1 MSSTAAVRGLFR
13 TPRAGSGFRGI
24 ESSKDAPRQWVWQA
38 RADNARDIL
47 YRSGHTIARLSAAT
61 RDRFGISSSYFI
73 PPTFLYKLRIGITP
87 QVCQIAALSQSTG
100 YRFVDWLRLF
110 GFDPHQIPR
119 LQMRLHTEHTVL
131 VTPVESGRDFFLPQ
145 VYPGHETFLG
155 SNSSQS
161 GRSRYQFAKIGSRD
175 AEIYPKLSPGNI
187 VRIDRLYG
195 GRFFGDHVNGEGCS
209 IDHSAGAD
217 HLWLVELPD
226 GLTCCQ
232 LRWIDHQQIVLL
244 PNRAPWGC
252 WPLRLPTEA
261 RVLGLVDTN
270 GEAPYSGVQCRDA
283 RIKTLSELL
292 RISRGRTG
300 LTFRSAHGLTRTIAR
315 IMGNPDYQIA
325 LGMLS
330 DYEVMGKLPRHAAK
344 ILSLCIVYCMDIW
357 ELLKAA
363 GVYIDE
369 SAKLPLPAP
378 SRLQLSSPYVD
389 DSMQRSRA
397 VS

>member
-1 MSSTAAVRGLFR
+1 MSATAAVRGLFR
-13 TPRAGSGFRGI
+13 TPRAGPDFSRI
-24 ESSKDAPRQWVWQA
+24 EFAEDDPAQWVWQA
-38 RADNARDIL
+38 RADNVRNIL
-47 YRSGHTIARLSAAT
+47 YQNGYNIARLSSAT

-87 QVCQIAALSQSTG
+87 HVCQIAALSQGTG

-119 LQMRLHTEHTVL
+119 LQMRLHTERTVL

-145 VYPGHETFLG
+145 VYPGHETFSG
-155 SNSSQS
+155 SNSCR
-161 GRSRYQFAKIGSRD
+161 GGGSRHQFAKIGSRD
-175 AEIYPKLSPGNI
+175 AEVYPRLSAGSI
-187 VRIDRLYG
+187 VRIDRLCTE
-195 GRFFGDHVNGEGCS
+195 RPRGECCW
-209 IDHSAGAD
+209 IDYSSRSD
-217 HLWLVELPD
+217 RLWLVELPD

-232 LRWIDHQQIVLL
+232 LRWIDHQHIVLL

-261 RVLGLVDTN
+261 RVLGIVNTS
-270 GEAPYSGVQCRDA
+270 GETRYTGVQCPEVRT
-283 RIKTLSELL
+283 KSLSDLL

-315 IMGNPDYQIA
+315 IMGNRDYQIA

-344 ILSLCIVYCMDIW
+344 ILSLCILYCMDVW

-378 SRLQLSSPYVD
+378 PQLQLSSPYVD
-389 DSMQRSRA
+389 DPVQRARA

>member
-1 MSSTAAVRGLFR
+1 MSASAAVRGLFP
-13 TPRAGSGFRGI
+13 TPRAGPGFR
-24 ESSKDAPRQWVWQA
+24 EVKFADDDPAQWAAQA
-38 RADNARDIL
+38 RADKVRNIL
-47 YRSGHTIARLSAAT
+47 YESGHTIARLSAAT
-61 RDRFGISSSYFI
+61 RDRFGVSSSYFI

-87 QVCQIAALSQSTG
+87 HVCQIAALSESTG

-110 GFDPHQIPR
+110 GFDAHQIPR

-131 VTPVESGRDFFLPQ
+131 VTPVESGHDFFLPQ
-145 VYPGHETFLG
+145 GYSGHEQF
-155 SNSSQS
+155 SNSTSHI
-161 GRSRYQFAKIGSRD
+161 GRYQFAQIGFRD
-175 AEIYPKLSPGNI
+175 AEIFPKLSAGNI
-187 VRIDRLYG
+187 VRIDTFYG
-195 GRFFGDHVNGEGCS
+195 ERFFGDGLSLGDPS
-209 IDHSAGAD
+209 TAD
-217 HLWLVELPD
+217 RLWLVDLPS
-226 GLTCCQ
+226 GLTCCH
-232 LRWIDHQQIVLL
+232 LRWIDDRNIVLL

-270 GEAPYSGVQCRDA
+270 GEPLHTGEQCRET

-300 LTFRSAHGLTRTIAR
+300 LTFRSACALTHTIAR

-330 DYEVMGKLPRHAAK
+330 DYEVMRKLPRQAAK
-344 ILSLCIVYCMDIW
+344 ILSLCIVYCMDLW

-369 SAKLPLPAP
+369 SAKLPLPEP
-378 SRLQLSSPYVD
+378 FRLHLSSPYGGEFMTPD
-389 DSMQRSRA
+389 RQGPYELT
-397 VS
+397 

>member
-1 MSSTAAVRGLFR
+1 MSATAAVRGLFR
-13 TPRAGSGFRGI
+13 TPRAGPSLRGI
-24 ESSKDAPRQWVWQA
+24 EFAEDDPGRWVWQA
-38 RADNARDIL
+38 RAENVRNIL
-47 YRSGHTIARLSAAT
+47 YQSGHNIARLSAAT

-87 QVCQIAALSQSTG
+87 HICQIAALSQSTG
-100 YRFVDWLRLF
+100 YSFVDWLRLF

-119 LQMRLHTEHTVL
+119 LQMRLHTERTVL
-131 VTPVESGRDFFLPQ
+131 ITPVESGRDFFLPQ
-145 VYPGHETFLG
+145 VYPGHETF
-155 SNSSQS
+155 SNSTSHCGS
-161 GRSRYQFAKIGSRD
+161 SRYQFAKIGSRD
-175 AEIYPKLSPGNI
+175 AEICPKLSPGNI

-195 GRFFGDHVNGEGCS
+195 DRLYGDRLYVEGCS
-209 IDHSAGAD
+209 IEHPSTTDL
-217 HLWLVELPD
+217 LWLVALPG

-232 LRWIDHQQIVLL
+232 LRWIDHQHIVLL

-261 RVLGLVDTN
+261 RVLGLVDTS
-270 GEAPYSGVQCRDA
+270 GETRYTAAQCPEVK
-283 RIKTLSELL
+283 IKTLPELL

-300 LTFRSAHGLTRTIAR
+300 LTFRSAHGLTRAIAR

-344 ILSLCIVYCMDIW
+344 ILSLCILYCMDIW
-357 ELLKAA
+357 ELLEAA

-369 SAKLPLPAP
+369 SARLPLPVP
-378 SRLQLSSPYVD
+378 SQLQLSSPYVD
-389 DSMQRSRA
+389 GSAPRARA

>member
-1 MSSTAAVRGLFR
+1 
-13 TPRAGSGFRGI
+13 
-24 ESSKDAPRQWVWQA
+24 
-38 RADNARDIL
+38 
-47 YRSGHTIARLSAAT
+47 
-61 RDRFGISSSYFI
+61 
-73 PPTFLYKLRIGITP
+73 
-87 QVCQIAALSQSTG
+87 
-100 YRFVDWLRLF
+100 
-110 GFDPHQIPR
+110 
-119 LQMRLHTEHTVL
+119 
-131 VTPVESGRDFFLPQ
+131 
-145 VYPGHETFLG
+145 LG
-155 SNSSQS
+155 SNPSQS

-175 AEIYPKLSPGNI
+175 AETYPKLSAGSI
-187 VRIDRLYG
+187 VRIDRLCAE
-195 GRFFGDHVNGEGCS
+195 RPSGECS
-209 IDHSAGAD
+209 RIDHPSTAD
-217 HLWLVELPD
+217 NLWLVELAD

-232 LRWIDHQQIVLL
+232 LRWIDRQQIVLL

-270 GEAPYSGVQCRDA
+270 GEAPHSGVQCRDA
-283 RIKTLSELL
+283 RIKSLSELL

-389 DSMQRSRA
+389 DSMQHSRA

>member
-1 MSSTAAVRGLFR
+1 M
-13 TPRAGSGFRGI
+13 
-24 ESSKDAPRQWVWQA
+24 QWVWQA
-38 RADNARDIL
+38 RAENVRNIL
-47 YRSGHTIARLSAAT
+47 YQSGHTIARISAAT

-87 QVCQIAALSQSTG
+87 HLCQIAALSQSTG
-100 YRFVDWLRLF
+100 YRFVEWLRLF

-119 LQMRLHTEHTVL
+119 LQMRLHTERTVL
-131 VTPVESGRDFFLPQ
+131 VTPVESGGDFFLPQ
-145 VYPGHETFLG
+145 VYHGHETFSG
-155 SNSSQS
+155 SKSPHWGS
-161 GRSRYQFAKIGSRD
+161 SRYQFAKIGSRD
-175 AEIYPKLSPGNI
+175 AEICPMLSAGNI

-195 GRFFGDHVNGEGCS
+195 DRSYGEGCS
-209 IDHSAGAD
+209 IDHPSTVD
-217 HLWLVELPD
+217 RLWLVELPG

-232 LRWIDHQQIVLL
+232 LRWIDDQHIVLL

-261 RVLGLVDTN
+261 RVLGMVDT
-270 GEAPYSGVQCRDA
+270 SGRTHFTGAQYREVG
-283 RIKTLSELL
+283 IKTLSDVL
-292 RISRGRTG
+292 RISRRRTG

-344 ILSLCIVYCMDIW
+344 ILSLCILYCVDIW

-363 GVYIDE
+363 RVYIDE

-378 SRLQLSSPYVD
+378 SRLQLSSPYVEE
-389 DSMQRSRA
+389 SVQRARA